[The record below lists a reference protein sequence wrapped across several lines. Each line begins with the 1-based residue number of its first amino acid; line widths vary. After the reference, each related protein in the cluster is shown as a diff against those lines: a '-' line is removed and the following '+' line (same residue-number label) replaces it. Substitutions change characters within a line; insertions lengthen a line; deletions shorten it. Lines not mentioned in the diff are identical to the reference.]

1 MSARVFILA
10 TARKPELLP
19 MATLVFKTLHIG
31 FPHATVKVHYNGTD
45 GADAL
50 EAVKNAAFT
59 SRIDDTEVTAIDHT
73 IHHKW
78 IERLVAKEQEPF
90 WILDTDVI
98 FYDRMQDEYPGQP
111 LAGLRIPE
119 WRDEF
124 SGAITRARLHTSL
137 LYIDPVIT
145 REKWA
150 AFRAGSPDTEFT
162 PMVNP
167 IYPLVLP
174 FKNNRYFY
182 DTCAFLY
189 HSIGGQPFLDREKDK
204 FCHMNFGTIPDVVLP
219 RLDPQLALAMTQR
232 RAQLLAH
239 PETGR
244 GAWREQEM
252 FYMGRQV

>member
-59 SRIDDTEVTAIDHT
+59 SRIDDTEVTAIDRT

-78 IERLVAKEQEPF
+78 IESLVAKEQEPF

-111 LAGLRIPE
+111 LAGCRIPE

-124 SGAITRARLHTSL
+124 SGSITRARLHTSL
-137 LYIDPVIT
+137 LYIDPKLVV
-145 REKWA
+145 EKWT
-150 AFRAGSPDTEFT
+150 AFRKSVPFTEFT
-162 PMVNP
+162 PMANP
-167 IYPLVLP
+167 IYPLVIA
-174 FKNNRYFY
+174 FKKQAFFY
-182 DTCAFLY
+182 DTCSMLY
-189 HSIGGQPFLDREKDK
+189 HAIGGQSFLEREKDK
-204 FCHMNFGTIPDVVLP
+204 LCHFNFGTISDMVLP
-219 RLDPQLALAMTQR
+219 RLAPKVAADWLTRQAEILSNPVLGKGEWRSQLA
-232 RAQLLAH
+232 
-239 PETGR
+239 
-244 GAWREQEM
+244 
-252 FYMGRQV
+252 FYEARPV